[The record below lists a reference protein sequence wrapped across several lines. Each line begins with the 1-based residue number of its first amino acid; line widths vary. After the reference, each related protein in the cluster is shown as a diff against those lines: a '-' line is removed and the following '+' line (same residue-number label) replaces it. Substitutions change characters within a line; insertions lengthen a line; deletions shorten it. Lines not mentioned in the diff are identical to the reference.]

1 MSTCRSM
8 WLRQSLGK
16 LVDRKGMEGLQCV
29 QEGQQSCEGSG
40 LQVLWG
46 EIEGTGIV
54 QTVEEQDQGRSSGAL

>member
-29 QEGQQSCEGSG
+29 QEGNKSVKG
-40 LQVLWG
+40 LEG

-54 QTVEEQDQGRSSGAL
+54 QTGEEQDQGRSSGAL